1 MPADPSLSV
10 LARATKADIVREPFP
25 YVVLRD
31 ALEPSLFEQLEL
43 PGHALF
49 RVDEPTRI
57 RLGGSMQ
64 RLPVIGP
71 QLVGWIGGR
80 SGPVLGPDGESRV
93 GVGAAPT
100 PRTGS
105 IPEGPYTA

>member
-10 LARATKADIVREPFP
+10 LARATKADIVRKPFP

-57 RLGGSMQ
+57 RLGRSMG

-71 QLVGWIGGR
+71 QLVGGIRKAVRLRAGR
-80 SGPVLGPDGESRV
+80 
-93 GVGAAPT
+93 
-100 PRTGS
+100 
-105 IPEGPYTA
+105 